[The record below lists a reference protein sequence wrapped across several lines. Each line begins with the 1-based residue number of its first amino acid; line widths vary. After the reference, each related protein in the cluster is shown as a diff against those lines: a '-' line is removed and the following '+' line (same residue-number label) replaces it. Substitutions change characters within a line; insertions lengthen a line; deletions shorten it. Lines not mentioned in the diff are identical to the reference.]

1 MTDMHTK
8 SNVSKAKDFVGIELK
23 LSALT
28 TECLTNIHNYVA
40 IFGGIECIQS
50 KFSQVIPYMSRLSM
64 KLMDQREF
72 N

>member
-40 IFGGIECIQS
+40 IFGGIVYSIQ
-50 KFSQVIPYMSRLSM
+50 ILSGDSIYV
-64 KLMDQREF
+64 KIIHEADGPKRF
-72 N
+72 